1 MPRIAANLTLLFNEL
16 PFLER
21 PAAAAAAGFQ
31 GVECLFP
38 YDGPATELRA
48 ALDQAGLPLVLFNL
62 PPGDW
67 RAGERGLAGLPGR
80 EAEFRDGLDQALAY
94 AEALDCPR
102 LHCMAGIPGA
112 DLAPHRALDTLIA
125 NLDHAAGRCAA
136 HDRVLTLEPINS
148 RLDMPGYLIDTPGRA
163 RAVIEALNH
172 PAVRLQYDLYHAR
185 VMGEELFASLAE
197 YLPLIEHVQFA
208 DHPGRHQPGTGDL
221 PLAALLEHLDTLGY
235 SGWASAEYLPSA
247 AGAGADGTGWLANLR
262 RRTGSLTDHQEGE
275 VD

>member
-1 MPRIAANLTLLFNEL
+1 MPRIAANLTLLFTEL

-38 YDGPATELRA
+38 YAWPVTDLGA
-48 ALDQAGLPLVLFNL
+48 ALDDAGLPLVLLNL

-67 RAGERGLAGLPGR
+67 QAGERGLAGLPGR
-80 EAEFRDGLDQALAY
+80 EVEFRDGLDQALAY
-94 AEALDCPR
+94 ADALGCPR

-112 DLAPHRALDTLIA
+112 DVAPHRALDTLIA
-125 NLDHAAGRCAA
+125 NLGEAADRCAA
-136 HDRVLTLEPINS
+136 HGRVLTLEPINS

-163 RAVIEALNH
+163 RAVIEALGH

-185 VMGEELFASLAE
+185 VMGEDLFASLAE

-208 DHPGRHQPGTGDL
+208 DHPGRHEPGTGAL
-221 PLAALLEHLDTLGY
+221 PLAALLEHLDALGY
-235 SGWASAEYLPSA
+235 QGWASAEYFPSGA
-247 AGAGADGTGWLANLR
+247 AGRTDWLANLR
-262 RRTGSLTDHQEGE
+262 HRVGSLTDHREGE